1 MLLSY
6 MSQLREVLDLGLE
19 GALTLFLLVCSF
31 KVYKMKCDIASKCFK
46 GDGDNGLGIVTH
58 NSGGEEPV

>member
-1 MLLSY
+1 
-6 MSQLREVLDLGLE
+6 MSELREVLNLGLE
-19 GALTLFLLVCSF
+19 GALTLLFLLVCSF

-46 GDGDNGLGIVTH
+46 GDGDNGLEIVTH